1 VSQTKAAVADVLA
14 VNIGSS
20 SLKFALYGVTADQ
33 HTETAHASGLFEGL
47 EPNGQ
52 PRLVVTSGS
61 SKTEQVVVVEAGQT
75 PIQAALAHLKGLI
88 HPLLDGRQLLAV
100 AHRIVHGGGLYDTP
114 VVLNEAHLQELA
126 RFNSL
131 APLHQPHNLAGAQA
145 FMQAF
150 ADTPQVACF
159 DTAFHS
165 TQGELET
172 HFGLPLA
179 LFEKGI
185 RRYGFHGLSY
195 EYVSGRLAQKT
206 QAATKRLLMA
216 HLGNGSSL
224 CAAING
230 KSVAST
236 MGFSALDGL
245 IMGTRSGSVD
255 PGVLLHL
262 LEQGQTP
269 AQITK
274 LLYKESG
281 LLGLSGLSADMR
293 TLKQSDDPR
302 SRLAIALYAHRIR
315 RESGA
320 LTAVMQGL
328 DCMAFTGGIGEHD
341 ADLRANVCAR
351 LGHLGLRID
360 AQANQQ
366 ANGSETMAIHAS
378 NSAVEIWV
386 IPTDEGRVAAES
398 ALACLA
404 KPV

>member
-1 VSQTKAAVADVLA
+1 MSQTKAAVADVLA

-281 LLGLSGLSADMR
+281 LLGLSGLTADMR

>member
-1 VSQTKAAVADVLA
+1 MNQTKPAVADVLA

-33 HTETAHASGLFEGL
+33 HTESAHASGLFEGL

-52 PRLVVTSGS
+52 PRLVLTSGT
-61 SKTEQVVVVEAGQT
+61 SKTTQAVIVASGQT
-75 PIQAALAHLKGLI
+75 PIQAALVHLKGLI
-88 HPLLDGRQLLAV
+88 QPLLNGRQLLAV
-100 AHRIVHGGGLYDTP
+100 AHRIVHGGGVYQRP
-114 VVLNEAHLQELA
+114 IVLNDQHLA
-126 RFNSL
+126 RLAQFNSL

-195 EYVSGRLAQKT
+195 EYVSGRLSQRT
-206 QAATKRLLMA
+206 QVATKRLLMA

-224 CAAING
+224 CAAVDG

-245 IMGTRSGSVD
+245 IMGTRSGAVD

-341 ADLRANVCAR
+341 ADLRESVCAG
-351 LGHLGLRID
+351 LAHLGLRID
-360 AQANQQ
+360 AAANQQ
-366 ANGSETMAIHAS
+366 ANGSQTMAIHA
-378 NSAVEIWV
+378 NDSAVEIWV

>member
-1 VSQTKAAVADVLA
+1 MAIADVLA

-20 SLKFALYGVTADQ
+20 SLKFALYGVTADR
-33 HTETAHASGLFEGL
+33 HAETAHASGLFEGL

-52 PRLVVTSGS
+52 PRLVLTSGS
-61 SKTEQVVVVEAGQT
+61 TKTEQTVAVGVGHT
-75 PIQAALAHLKGLI
+75 PIQAALAHLRGLI

-100 AHRIVHGGGLYDTP
+100 AHRIVHGGGVYRQP
-114 VVLNEAHLQELA
+114 IVLNDEHLA
-126 RFNSL
+126 RLSQFNSL
-131 APLHQPHNLAGAQA
+131 APLHQPHNLAGAHA

-150 ADTPQVACF
+150 TDTPQVACF

-179 LFEKGI
+179 LYDQGI

-195 EYVSGRLAQKT
+195 DYVSGRLAKRT
-206 QAATKRLLMA
+206 PSATKRLLMA

-224 CAAING
+224 CAAVDG

-262 LEQGQTP
+262 LAQGQTP

-315 RESGA
+315 REAGA

-328 DCMAFTGGIGEHD
+328 DCVAFTGGIGEHD
-341 ADLRANVCAR
+341 AELRESVCAG
-351 LGHLGLRID
+351 LAHLGLRID
-360 AQANQQ
+360 PQANQQ
-366 ANGSETMAIHAS
+366 ANGSETMAIQAGDS
-378 NSAVEIWV
+378 KVEVWV

-404 KPV
+404 KQV

>member
-1 VSQTKAAVADVLA
+1 MSQTKTAVADVLA

-20 SLKFALYGVTADQ
+20 SLKFALYGVTADH

-52 PRLVVTSGS
+52 PRLVLTSGR
-61 SKTEQVVVVEAGQT
+61 SKTEQVVVAEAGQT

-88 HPLLDGRQLLAV
+88 RPLLDGRQLLAV

-195 EYVSGRLAQKT
+195 EYVSGRLAQRT

-224 CAAING
+224 CAAVDG

-262 LEQGQTP
+262 LDQGQTP

-281 LLGLSGLSADMR
+281 LLGLSGLTADMR

-341 ADLRANVCAR
+341 ADLRANVCKGLA
-351 LGHLGLRID
+351 HLGLRID

>member
-1 VSQTKAAVADVLA
+1 VNQTKLAVADVLA

-20 SLKFALYGVTADQ
+20 SLKFALYGVTADR
-33 HTETAHASGLFEGL
+33 HAETAHASGLFEGL

-52 PRLVVTSGS
+52 PRLVLTSGDTR
-61 SKTEQVVVVEAGQT
+61 TEQTVTAGGGQT

-100 AHRIVHGGGLYDTP
+100 AHRIVHGGGVYHQP
-114 VVLNEAHLQELA
+114 IVLNDEHLA
-126 RFNSL
+126 RLSQFNSL

-150 ADTPQVACF
+150 TNTPQVACF

-206 QAATKRLLMA
+206 QMATKRLLMA

-224 CAAING
+224 CAAVNG
-230 KSVAST
+230 QSVAST

-262 LEQGQTP
+262 LEQGQTT

-328 DCMAFTGGIGEHD
+328 DCVAFTGGIGEHD
-341 ADLRANVCAR
+341 AELRKNVCEGLA
-351 LGHLGLRID
+351 HLGLRID
-360 AQANQQ
+360 PQANQK
-366 ANGSETMAIHAS
+366 ACGSDTMAIHANDS
-378 NSAVEIWV
+378 KVEIWV
-386 IPTDEGRVAAES
+386 VPTDEGRVAAES
-398 ALACLA
+398 ALICLT

>member
-1 VSQTKAAVADVLA
+1 VSQTKVAVADVLA

-20 SLKFALYGVTADQ
+20 SLKFALYGVTADR

-52 PRLVVTSGS
+52 PHLVLTSGGT
-61 SKTEQVVVVEAGQT
+61 KTEQTVVVGGGQT

-100 AHRIVHGGGLYDTP
+100 AHRIVHGGGVYHRP
-114 VVLNEAHLQELA
+114 IVLNDEHLA
-126 RFNSL
+126 RLSQFNSL

-150 ADTPQVACF
+150 TGTPQVACF

-195 EYVSGRLAQKT
+195 EYVSGRLAQRS

-224 CAAING
+224 CAAVNG

-262 LEQGQTP
+262 LEQGQTA

-293 TLKQSDDPR
+293 TLKESNDPR

-328 DCMAFTGGIGEHD
+328 DCLAFTGGIGEHD
-341 ADLRANVCAR
+341 ADLRESVCTG
-351 LGHLGLRID
+351 LTHLGLRMD
-360 AQANQQ
+360 PTANRQAT
-366 ANGSETMAIHAS
+366 GSETVPIHTKDS
-378 NSAVEIWV
+378 KVEIWV
-386 IPTDEGRVAAES
+386 VPTDEGRVAAES
-398 ALACLA
+398 ALICLTTPA
-404 KPV
+404 

>member
-1 VSQTKAAVADVLA
+1 MNQTKAAVADVLA

-33 HTETAHASGLFEGL
+33 HTDSAHASGLFEGL

-52 PRLVVTSGS
+52 PRLVLTSGRG
-61 SKTEQVVVVEAGQT
+61 KMEQAVLVEAGQT

-88 HPLLDGRQLLAV
+88 HPLLDGRQLVAV

-195 EYVSGRLAQKT
+195 EYVSGRLAQRT

-224 CAAING
+224 CAAVDG

-262 LEQGQTP
+262 LDQGQTP

-341 ADLRANVCAR
+341 ADLRANVCTGLA
-351 LGHLGLRID
+351 HLGLRID
-360 AQANQQ
+360 AKANQQ

-378 NSAVEIWV
+378 DSAVEIWV
-386 IPTDEGRVAAES
+386 IPTDEGRVAAEG
-398 ALACLA
+398 ALRILS
-404 KPV
+404 